1 MPRVGERRKMLIASM
16 AKKTRST
23 IIRVQIIP
31 TTTFAKESFA
41 ARTHSKTTAPQ
52 AKTIREEA
60 EVERKK
66 RKYSGLRPYREN
78 KIFLLSIVV

>member
-1 MPRVGERRKMLIASM
+1 MLIASM